1 MTDPSPDR
9 LRWDLHR
16 ADCAV
21 LALLLAGWGGILA
34 WQIRRDVPFDPA
46 NVDAASVAL
55 VRERIDPNTAS
66 AASLRR
72 LPDIGPKRADAI
84 IAQRARR
91 AGTQPAFRRAED
103 MKIVEG
109 FGPARI
115 DELRGR
121 ASFPDE
127 PTTQP

>member
-1 MTDPSPDR
+1 MTDPPPDR
-9 LRWDLHR
+9 LGWDLHR

-21 LALLLAGWGGILA
+21 LALLLAMWGALLV
-34 WQIRRDVPFDPA
+34 WQIRRDVPYDPQTV
-46 NVDAASVAL
+46 NAAAVAL

-72 LPDIGPKRADAI
+72 LPDIGPKRAEAI
-84 IAQRARR
+84 IAQRALHP
-91 AGTQPAFRRAED
+91 GSQPVFRRAED

-115 DELRGR
+115 EELRGR
-121 ASFPDE
+121 AFFPDE